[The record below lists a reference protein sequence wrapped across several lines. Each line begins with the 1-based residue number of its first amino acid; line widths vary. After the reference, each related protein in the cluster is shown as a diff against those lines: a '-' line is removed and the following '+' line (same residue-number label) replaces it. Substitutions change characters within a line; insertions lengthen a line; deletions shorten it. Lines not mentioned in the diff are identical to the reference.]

1 MVWKGFEL
9 APKIL
14 FVPNEDAELD
24 GVPKT
29 LGVVLVPLPK
39 GVVELIPEVDG
50 RLNGFVLNA
59 FVGGV
64 SVVEAPKGFPL
75 AGKPNGEEKE
85 LGSGW
90 FSDGFVNML
99 VVVSALFVGFSSS
112 ESSVMKSELL
122 PDSLGDL
129 DSSLDKSSTIPQAA
143 ASDAVTPLM
152 TAGRVRPRR
161 LLSTKVREKT
171 CFRRDTESTRTVRSI
186 DHTPRLRS

>member
-1 MVWKGFEL
+1 MVSKGVEL

-14 FVPNEDAELD
+14 VVPNEVAELE

-29 LGVVLVPLPK
+29 LGVVLVPFPK
-39 GVVELIPEVDG
+39 GVPELVPEVDG
-50 RLNGFVLNA
+50 TLNAFVLNA

-64 SVVEAPKGFPL
+64 RVVEAPKGFPFS
-75 AGKPNGEEKE
+75 GKPNGEEKE
-85 LGSGW
+85 LGLGRVP
-90 FSDGFVNML
+90 DRFVNML
-99 VVVSALFVGFSSS
+99 VIVSALFVGFSSS

-122 PDSLGDL
+122 PDSFGDL

-161 LLSTKVREKT
+161 LLSTKLREKT
-171 CFRRDTESTRTVRSI
+171 CFRRDTESARM
-186 DHTPRLRS
+186 